1 MQHIQ
6 TPALYF
12 EGHRTVWRTVKFL
25 TVALAGLIAVFEHS
39 PGLLIILGI
48 AFVMVLGLTERTRKL
63 QGMSHLTAQDSTSRL
78 LGDGG
83 SFPGT
88 EPEKEQ
94 PVSEAPSVLDGGS
107 L

>member
-6 TPALYF
+6 TSPLHF
-12 EGHRTVWRTVKFL
+12 EGHGNVWRTVKYL
-25 TVALAGLIAVFEHS
+25 SVALAGLIAVIEHS
-39 PGLLIILGI
+39 PGLVIVLAI
-48 AFVMVLGLTERTRKL
+48 AFVMVLALAGRTNKL
-63 QGMSHLTAQDSTSRL
+63 ESESPVNPCASASRL

-88 EPEKEQ
+88 RPEKVLQE
-94 PVSEAPSVLDGGS
+94 SEPPRVLDGGS

>member
-1 MQHIQ
+1 MQYFQ

-25 TVALAGLIAVFEHS
+25 TVALAGLLAVIEHS
-39 PGLLIILGI
+39 PGLLILLAI
-48 AFVMVLGLTERTRKL
+48 AFVMVLALTERIRKL
-63 QGMSHLTAQDSTSRL
+63 QGMSHLTVQDSTSRL

-83 SFPGT
+83 SFPGA
-88 EPEKEQ
+88 EPEEEQ

>member
-6 TPALYF
+6 TPPLHF
-12 EGHRTVWRTVKFL
+12 EGHSIVWRTVKYL
-25 TVALAGLIAVFEHS
+25 SVALAGLIAVIEHS
-39 PGLLIILGI
+39 PGLLIVL
-48 AFVMVLGLTERTRKL
+48 ATVFAMVLAMTDRTKKL
-63 QGMSHLTAQDSTSRL
+63 ESASPENSRAPDSRL

-88 EPEKEQ
+88 RPEKVLRE
-94 PVSEAPSVLDGGS
+94 SEPPRVLDGGS